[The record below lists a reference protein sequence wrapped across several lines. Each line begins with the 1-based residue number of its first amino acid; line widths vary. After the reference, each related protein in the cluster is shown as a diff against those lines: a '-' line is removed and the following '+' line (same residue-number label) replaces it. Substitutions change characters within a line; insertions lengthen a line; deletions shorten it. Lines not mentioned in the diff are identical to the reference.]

1 MRATYGFKNEGR
13 RKLPLVLRNNPV
25 PNDLPQYT
33 PPELLDLLKKQ
44 VATYSFK
51 DKPRPDPSTLVYKD
65 QVKLYEQLGFFVGKL
80 PRTLRK
86 IFYIPRV
93 LRVFPPTGEIK
104 TLSDAWFSTEIKQG
118 LPNLQICAAGF
129 FPVRPPY
136 PTERTGKCP
145 LWGGGYFTQDSPDW
159 GSPWD
164 LTCDWAMFLVSS
176 SSLYGVPSFKE
187 KTLFAE

>member
-1 MRATYGFKNEGR
+1 MLLQKMCQGLHTDLKNDVHFLQSTPIPGTYHLKTFLEESRLNPVRATYGFKNEGR

-51 DKPRPDPSTLVYKD
+51 DKPRPDPSTLVYRD
-65 QVKLYEQLGFFVGKL
+65 QVKLYQQLGFFVGKL

-104 TLSDAWFSTEIKQG
+104 TLSDA
-118 LPNLQICAAGF
+118 
-129 FPVRPPY
+129 
-136 PTERTGKCP
+136 
-145 LWGGGYFTQDSPDW
+145 
-159 GSPWD
+159 
-164 LTCDWAMFLVSS
+164 
-176 SSLYGVPSFKE
+176 
-187 KTLFAE
+187 